1 MKKTE
6 EENLK
11 KKLKLNTFLIVVLLM
26 VLLVILCVVLV
37 KVFSIK
43 DGLSNNDS
51 NLGLVSQSDK
61 LTFYYDYNKGLI
73 KKSKGK
79 DTVLTESQAFS
90 INYNNGYIY
99 FASPNSTG
107 GIDIKK
113 IKDDGKGEE
122 TLLSTTS
129 SSTKMYLQNNE
140 IYYLT
145 SNPDTISKIDLNGE
159 NQKVILQRGI
169 VDFKVVDETI
179 YFSDMMGYL
188 YSIDIN
194 GENYKTII
202 EESLFEEFQIL
213 NNKVYYFDS
222 ENNKLMKINL
232 NKTSK
237 KTEVTDKLN
246 CDNYN
251 VTTNGIYYLDK
262 NDFKIKYVS
271 VDGKKVRDVVKI
283 NTDNTKINIA
293 GAVLYYIDVDDNE
306 KTVTKQIKTN
316 GKEIK

>member
-6 EENLK
+6 EEKLK
-11 KKLKLNTFLIVVLLM
+11 KKLKLNTFLIVALLL

-61 LTFYYDYNKGLI
+61 LTFYYDYNKGLV
-73 KKSKGK
+73 KKDKK
-79 DTVLTESQAFS
+79 KEEVLTESQAFS
-90 INYNNGYIY
+90 INYKDGYIY

-113 IKDDGKGEE
+113 IKDNGKEE
-122 TLLSTTS
+122 KTLLSTTS
-129 SSTKMYLQNNE
+129 SSTKMYLQNDE

-145 SNPDTISKIDLNGE
+145 SSPDTISKIDLDGK
-159 NQKVILQRGI
+159 NQEVLLQRGI
-169 VDFKVVDETI
+169 VDYKVVDKTI

-188 YSIDIN
+188 YSIDTN

-202 EESLFEEFQIL
+202 NESLFEEFQIL
-213 NNKVYYFDS
+213 NDKVYYFDS
-222 ENNKLMKINL
+222 ENSKLMRIDL
-232 NKTSK
+232 DKTSK
-237 KTEVTDKLN
+237 KVEVTDKLD
-246 CDNYN
+246 CDTYN

-262 NDFKIKYVS
+262 ENFEIKFVS
-271 VDGKKVRDVVKI
+271 LNGNKTRDIVKI
-283 NTDNTKINIA
+283 NTDNTKINVDGMI
-293 GAVLYYIDVDDNE
+293 LYYIDNDKD
-306 KTVTKQIKTN
+306 KIVTKEIKTN